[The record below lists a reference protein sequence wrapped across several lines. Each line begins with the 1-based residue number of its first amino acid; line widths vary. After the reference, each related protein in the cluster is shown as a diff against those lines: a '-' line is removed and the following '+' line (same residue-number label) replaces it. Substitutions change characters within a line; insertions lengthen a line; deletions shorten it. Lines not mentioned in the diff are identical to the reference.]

1 MNNLYNLFNK
11 APMGN
16 MGAFMSKLNEFRR
29 TLTGNP
35 QEMVQELLRSG
46 KVTQAQY
53 DQAVQLTNQIMANM
67 K

>member
-1 MNNLYNLFNK
+1 MNNLYGLFNK

-16 MGAFMSKLNEFRR
+16 MGAFMSKLNEFKR
-29 TLTGNP
+29 TFTGNP
-35 QEMVQELLRSG
+35 QEMVQGLLRSG

-53 DQAVQLTNQIMANM
+53 DQAVRITNQIMSSM